1 MCYHKQSMT
10 IVFIFV
16 VYFRCLC

>member
-16 VYFRCLC
+16 VYFRC